1 MHQNPKSFD
10 LLARLLTVA
19 VFDQLS
25 IQTHLWSM
33 KFQDNGGRGKKNL
46 HLEDYV
52 HINGWVVMI
61 RMI

>member
-33 KFQDNGGRGKKNL
+33 KFQDNRGGSRGK
-46 HLEDYV
+46 EEPSP
-52 HINGWVVMI
+52 
-61 RMI
+61 